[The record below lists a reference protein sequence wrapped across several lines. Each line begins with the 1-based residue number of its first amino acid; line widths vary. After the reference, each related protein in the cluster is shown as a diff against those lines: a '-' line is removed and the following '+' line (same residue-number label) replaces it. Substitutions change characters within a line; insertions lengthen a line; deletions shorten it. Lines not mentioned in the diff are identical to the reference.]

1 MASESP
7 SLCLYH
13 FPLSGHAHR
22 ARLFLS
28 LLGLEARIVDIDL
41 LKGEQK
47 TPEFLGKNPFGQV
60 PVLEDSE
67 VTLAD
72 SNAILVYLAL
82 RYDASRRWYPVDDPV
97 AAAAVQRWL
106 SVAAG
111 ELHAG
116 PASARVAVLFR
127 RPDPIEPMHAKA
139 KRLFT
144 LLDSHLD
151 GRDFLAASHP
161 TIADIALYTYTAHA
175 PEGGIALDPYP
186 NVQAWL
192 ARLEQLPGFVT
203 MKRVDTAKV
212 G

>member
-1 MASESP
+1 MTSDSP
-7 SLCLYH
+7 TLCLYH
-13 FPLSGHAHR
+13 HPLSGHAHR

-28 LLGLEARIVDIDL
+28 LLGLNAGIVDIDL

-47 TPEFLGKNPFGQV
+47 SPDFLGKNPFGEV
-60 PVLEDSE
+60 PVLEDGE
-67 VTLAD
+67 VRLAD

-82 RYDASRRWYPVDDPV
+82 RYDTTRRWYPVDDPV
-97 AAAAVQRWL
+97 AAARVQRWL

-116 PASARVAVLFR
+116 PAAARITVLFR
-127 RPDPIEPMHAKA
+127 RSESLEPLHAKA
-139 KRLFT
+139 KRLFA
-144 LLDSHLD
+144 LLDAHLG
-151 GRDFLAASHP
+151 GREYLAAAHP
-161 TIADIALYTYTAHA
+161 TIADIALYTYTSHA

-192 ARLEQLPGFVT
+192 ARLEALPGFVA
-203 MKRVDTAKV
+203 MKRVDVAKA